1 MTSSRCKKARECA
14 PEPSGWIG
22 VDEDVDRLE
31 VATSIR
37 LRQRKLARRWLPPCP
52 NQRPRD
58 ESESASSATT
68 MRQAHS
74 TVSGHKPN
82 LARTGRPA
90 THDSQLANSIG
101 VHRPTSQS

>member
-58 ESESASSATT
+58 ESESAVV
-68 MRQAHS
+68 RDD
-74 TVSGHKPN
+74 N
-82 LARTGRPA
+82 ETGP
-90 THDSQLANSIG
+90 Q
-101 VHRPTSQS
+101 HRLRS